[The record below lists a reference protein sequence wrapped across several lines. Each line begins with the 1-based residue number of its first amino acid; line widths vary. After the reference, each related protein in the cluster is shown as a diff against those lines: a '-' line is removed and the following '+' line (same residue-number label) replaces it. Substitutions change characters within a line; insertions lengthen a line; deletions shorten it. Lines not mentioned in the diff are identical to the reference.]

1 MNLQARILDA
11 SLSGQLERLEKDH
24 RFSSSGHGPTAETG
38 LETGHEGAVAR
49 ELDRL
54 AWPSAGCRPVSGGAD
69 GGNQQAAG
77 RGFERDADRFV
88 EEREPRGP
96 MAEGV
101 SAQQQPAVDEARLD
115 VSCPVSAGTEH
126 AEHIAQVGALED
138 GVGAIAP

>member
-1 MNLQARILDA
+1 MAALQHSVGNRVLRRVLAELT
-11 SLSGQLERLEKDH
+11 LEQ
-24 RFSSSGHGPTAETG
+24 FSSSGHRPTVQTG
-38 LETGHEGAVAR
+38 LETSHEGVVAR

-54 AWPSAGCRPVSGGAD
+54 AWPSAGCGPVGGGAD

-77 RGFERDADRFV
+77 AGLKRGADRFV
-88 EEREPRGP
+88 EEREPGGP

-101 SAQQQPAVDEARLD
+101 SAQQQTAVDEARLD

-126 AEHIAQVGALED
+126 VEHLAEVGALED